1 VANADAEALRGAY
14 VELAR
19 GDFAAMLPLL
29 DPDVEW
35 RWTSDQMGLTGDEL
49 YRGVEDVTRAM
60 TGWLRTW
67 DLFTVAAEEF
77 IESDDHIIVLVHLRG
92 RLRGSS
98 AHVESRQADI
108 YTFREGKIVRIENAP
123 REEIREAADS

>member
-1 VANADAEALRGAY
+1 VANADAEALRGTY

-19 GDFAAMLPLL
+19 GDFAAMLPLF

-60 TGWLRTW
+60 RGWLRTW
-67 DLFTVAAEEF
+67 DLFTVEAEVTASLCSCICAA
-77 IESDDHIIVLVHLRG
+77 G
-92 RLRGSS
+92 
-98 AHVESRQADI
+98 
-108 YTFREGKIVRIENAP
+108 
-123 REEIREAADS
+123 